1 MNVKNILCPIDFSA
15 QSEQAMAYASQ
26 IARESQ
32 AKLHLVHV
40 YEPPLVYSDPHDGFI
55 PPADLRPQ
63 MELLEGIHPPDP
75 PPPFQREF
83 MVGSASEALLEYAAT
98 HQIDLIVM
106 GTHGRTG
113 LSRLLMGSVAEAVAR
128 RATCP
133 VLTMRIA
140 QSGQEPLPGKPA
152 TEIKS

>member
-1 MNVKNILCPIDFSA
+1 MNVKNILCPIDFSS
-15 QSEQAMAYASQ
+15 QCEQAMAYASQ
-26 IARESQ
+26 LARESQ

-40 YEPPLVYSDPHDGFI
+40 YEPPLVYSHDGFV

-75 PPPFQREF
+75 SISFQREF

-113 LSRLLMGSVAEAVAR
+113 LSRLLMGSVAEAVSR
-128 RATCP
+128 RAPCP
-133 VLTMRIA
+133 VLTMRAA
-140 QSGQEPLPGKPA
+140 QSG
-152 TEIKS
+152 